1 MCMRRARWARN
12 KDCIGEL
19 ARTIGRKT
27 NLDAPCSQNAFVISA
42 ETEHALKRLNLVC
55 SALQEI
61 PTRRF
66 AIAVSA
72 VDLCGGRRNV
82 LTILQGSALDILR
95 KTDKH
100 EWRSQ
105 MHSLAVAW
113 GI

>member
-1 MCMRRARWARN
+1 MYMRRARGARN
-12 KDCIGEL
+12 KDGIGGL

-27 NLDAPCSQNAFVISA
+27 YLDAPCSQNASLISA
-42 ETEHALKRLNLVC
+42 ETEHALKQLNLVC

-82 LTILQGSALDILR
+82 LTILQQSTLDNLR
-95 KTDKH
+95 KTDKPYD
-100 EWRSQ
+100 
-105 MHSLAVAW
+105 
-113 GI
+113 

>member
-1 MCMRRARWARN
+1 MRRARWARN
-12 KDCIGEL
+12 KDGIGGL
-19 ARTIGRKT
+19 TRTIGKTT
-27 NLDAPCSQNAFVISA
+27 NLDALWLQNAFVISA
-42 ETEHALKRLNLVC
+42 ETEHALKRPNLVC

-72 VDLCGGRRNV
+72 VDLCGGRRNA
-82 LTILQGSALDILR
+82 LTILQLNTLDNLR

-100 EWRSQ
+100 EWRIQ